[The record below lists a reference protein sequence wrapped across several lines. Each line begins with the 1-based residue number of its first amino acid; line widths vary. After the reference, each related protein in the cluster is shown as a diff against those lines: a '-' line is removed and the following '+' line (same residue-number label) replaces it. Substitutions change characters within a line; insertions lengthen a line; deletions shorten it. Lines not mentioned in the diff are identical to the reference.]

1 MLANMADVEEAPA
14 VIKHE
19 EVSLVSSKKKVQS
32 EKWANERLDELLG
45 YGRFQKFQVWAF
57 LGLCSFV
64 GAMNYFHPMFL
75 VTKKMHRC
83 ALPDSLEER

>member
-1 MLANMADVEEAPA
+1 MADAEEQT
-14 VIKHE
+14 IKTE
-19 EVSLVSSKKKVQS
+19 DSLLASKKQQVQS
-32 EKWANERLDELLG
+32 EKWANQRLDELLG
-45 YGRFQKFQVWAF
+45 YGKYQKFQVWAF

-83 ALPDSLEER
+83 ALPESLEER